1 MDDLAAWAPFGIA
14 LVAFLASHA
23 IPARPPVRR
32 RLTALLGERL
42 YLALYSLLSIVLLVW
57 LVHAAAGAPFVE
69 LWSFADW
76 QRHVPAL
83 MVPIGFAIGA
93 AGLFS
98 PNPLSMSA
106 SRRRFDASRPGVVA
120 LTRHPVL
127 MALAL
132 WTAAHIVPNGDLA
145 HLILFGTFLLLSV
158 GGMFVLD
165 RRARRRLGEAKWASL
180 AQHYRLLQWPRGR
193 WLDRRTVLLGLAGV
207 GFALAFAFLHEAV
220 IGVPALAP

>member
-1 MDDLAAWAPFGIA
+1 MDDFAAWAPFGTA

-32 RLTALLGERL
+32 RLTALLGDRL
-42 YLALYSLLSIVLLVW
+42 YLALYSALSIVLLVW

-69 LWSFADW
+69 LWSFENW

-83 MVPIGFAIGA
+83 LVPIAFGLGA
-93 AGLFS
+93 AGLFT

-106 SRRRFDASRPGVVA
+106 ARRPFDESRPGVTA

-132 WTAAHIVPNGDLA
+132 WTASHLVPNGDLS
-145 HLILFGTFLLLSV
+145 HVILFGTFLVLSI
-158 GGMFVLD
+158 GGMFILD
-165 RRARRRLGEAKWASL
+165 RRARRRLGEAEWTAL
-180 AQHYRLLQWPRGR
+180 ARRYRVLQWPRGR

-207 GFALAFAFLHEAV
+207 VFAVLFALLHEV
-220 IGVPALAP
+220 IIGVPALAP

>member
-1 MDDLAAWAPFGIA
+1 MDDLAAWAPFGTA

-32 RLTALLGERL
+32 RLTALFGERL
-42 YLALYSLLSIVLLVW
+42 YLALYSLLSVLLLVW
-57 LVHAAAGAPFVE
+57 LVHTAASAPFVE

-83 MVPIGFAIGA
+83 LVPVGFAIGA

-106 SRRRFDASRPGVVA
+106 SRRRFDESRPGVVA

-132 WTAAHIVPNGDLA
+132 WTAAHLVPNGHLA
-145 HLILFGTFLLLSV
+145 HVILFGTFLVLSV
-158 GGMFVLD
+158 GGMLVLD
-165 RRARRRLGEAKWASL
+165 RRARRRLGEAEWAGL
-180 AQHYRLLQWPRGR
+180 AQRYRVLQWPRGR
-193 WLDRRTVLLGLAGV
+193 WLDRRTVLLLVAGIGVAV
-207 GFALAFAFLHEAV
+207 GFAFLHEAV

>member
-1 MDDLAAWAPFGIA
+1 MDDFAAWAPFGTA

-23 IPARPPVRR
+23 IPARPAVRR
-32 RLTALLGERL
+32 RLTALLGDRL
-42 YLALYSLLSIVLLVW
+42 YLALYSVLSIVLLVW

-69 LWSFADW
+69 LWSFANW

-83 MVPIGFAIGA
+83 MVPIAFAIGA

-106 SRRRFDASRPGVVA
+106 ARRPFEESRPGVVA

-132 WTAAHIVPNGDLA
+132 WTGSHLVPNGDLS
-145 HLILFGTFLLLSV
+145 HVILFGTFLLLSV
-158 GGMFVLD
+158 GGMFILD
-165 RRARRRLGEAKWASL
+165 RRARRRLGEAEWTVL
-180 AQHYRLLQWPRGR
+180 ARRYPMLQWPRGR

-207 GFALAFAFLHEAV
+207 LFAVAFALLHEII
-220 IGVPALAP
+220 IGVPALAS